1 MITNGEESIMSTK
14 LTIPSG
20 DIEVREENNN
30 TIISIKNSKHIV
42 FDLDGDTMFKSNG
55 KIFFVS
61 DEEIGFISKK
71 NIHLES
77 IDSKIYMNSRQCSL
91 IKDKPE
97 SIEYRVKKELEHNQQ
112 RLFVMKQESFIKS
125 LKERV
130 SDIESKLAQ
139 IEQKET

>member
-1 MITNGEESIMSTK
+1 MSTK
-14 LTIPSG
+14 LTIPSA

-91 IKDKPE
+91 IKDELE
-97 SIEYRVKKELEHNQQ
+97 SIDYRKRKELEHNQQ
-112 RLFVMKQESFIKS
+112 QLFVMEQETFVKS

-130 SDIESKLAQ
+130 SVIESKLAR